1 MLNKVRKY
9 ISQNDLL
16 KHGKLYLVALSGGAD
31 SVCLLL
37 ILKELGYEVHAVH
50 CNFHLRDSESDRDE
64 TFCRELC
71 ERQNVPLHI
80 SHFDTKT
87 YAQLH
92 KMSIEMAARELRYG
106 YFEQL
111 RDAINAESIVVAHH
125 KNDNVETLFI
135 NLIRGTGISGLTAMK
150 PRNGRII
157 RPLLCVTRA
166 EILQFLKDREQDYVT
181 DSSNLKN
188 DVVRN
193 KIRLDVMPILEG
205 INPSVVE
212 NISRSIEN
220 LSEITKIVD
229 KSIENSMEI
238 CCKEKQK
245 RHVVDVNELKK
256 KIVPEEILFRY
267 LSKFNFSPAQVKSI
281 YENIDST
288 SGRTWSSGT
297 HILAK
302 DREKLIIMSAV
313 ESAKYSN
320 IELRIPEE
328 GQYHV
333 LEGEKI
339 DIRRTTRT
347 TSFSPSKQKY
357 LITIDSDKV
366 VFPLTLRC
374 FKEGDTFMP
383 FGMKGKKLIS
393 DYMTD
398 RKRDYF
404 QRKHQLVLTDANG
417 NIIWLLGERVSQLV
431 ACNDNTINRLSVR
444 YVINED

>member
-9 ISQNDLL
+9 ILKNNLL
-16 KHGKLYLVALSGGAD
+16 QYDKLYLVALSGGAD

-37 ILKELGYEVHAVH
+37 LLKDLGYDIHAVH

-64 TFCRELC
+64 AFCKEIC
-71 ERQNVPLHI
+71 ERVNVQLHI

-92 KMSIEMAARELRYG
+92 KMSIEMAARELRYD

-111 RDAINAESIVVAHH
+111 RNAINAEGIVVAHH

-150 PRNGRII
+150 PQNGRII

-166 EILQFLKDREQDYVT
+166 EILQYLRDKEQDYVT

-193 KIRLDVMPILEG
+193 KIRLDVMPVLEG

-256 KIVPEEILFRY
+256 QIVPEEILFRY

-297 HILAK
+297 HVLAK
-302 DREKLIIMSAV
+302 DREKLIIMSAM

-374 FKEGDTFMP
+374 FKEGDSFMP

-393 DYMTD
+393 DYLTD

-404 QRKHQLVLTDANG
+404 QRKHQLILTDADG

-431 ACNDNTINRLSVR
+431 ACNDNTINVLSVR

>member
-9 ISQNDLL
+9 ISKNNLL
-16 KHGKLYLVALSGGAD
+16 QYDKLYLVALSGGAD

-37 ILKELGYEVHAVH
+37 LLKDLGYDIHAVH

-64 TFCRELC
+64 AFCKEIC
-71 ERQNVPLHI
+71 ERVNVQLHI

-92 KMSIEMAARELRYG
+92 KMSIEMAARELRYD

-111 RDAINAESIVVAHH
+111 RNAINAEGIVVAHH

-150 PRNGRII
+150 PQNGRII

-166 EILQFLKDREQDYVT
+166 EILQYLRDKEQDYVT

-193 KIRLDVMPILEG
+193 KIRLDVMPVLEG

-212 NISRSIEN
+212 NISRSIEI

-229 KSIENSMEI
+229 KSIENSMVT
-238 CCKEKQK
+238 CCKNESK
-245 RHVVDVNELKK
+245 RHVIDIKELKK
-256 KIVPEEILFRY
+256 QIVPEEILFRY
-267 LSKFNFSPAQVKSI
+267 LTEFNFSPAQIKAI

-288 SGRTWSSGT
+288 SGRSWSSGT

-302 DREKLIIMSAV
+302 DRETFIIMSAM

-320 IELRIPEE
+320 VELRIPEE

-339 DIRRTTRT
+339 DIKRAPRTEP
-347 TSFSPSKQKY
+347 FSPSKQKY

-366 VFPLTLRC
+366 AFPLILRN
-374 FKEGDTFMP
+374 FKERDVFTP
-383 FGMKGKKLIS
+383 FGMNGKKLIS
-393 DYMTD
+393 DYLTD
-398 RKRDYF
+398 RKKDFF

-417 NIIWLLGERVSQLV
+417 EIVWLLGERVSQKV
-431 ACNDNTINRLSVR
+431 ACSENTINILSVR
-444 YVINED
+444 YVINES